1 MGPASQ
7 RGKYVWLGLLGIVVL
22 IVSLASVAGAA
33 SIPPVVALGIVA
45 AYLAVAL
52 LSTVRIDL
60 SALTQQA
67 KPGRVSASMTGAA
80 RKAWQRARNR
90 PEYGMGPTDTL
101 VDIGFLVNDKI
112 RDGSWDRRIA
122 SAASFDDGYVQPYLK
137 LHVSPE
143 YADRNVMLDFEI
155 YDRLG
160 RLQFSQRVEEFLRE
174 GENLILCDRQ
184 LALRGNEMLGRAGTW
199 DVRVKI
205 DGALAAIHEFNMAAS
220 DDESREQ
227 VRQEREAVRAV
238 GMADEEEDEA
248 VPVSL
253 EDLLREQARRTTTS
267 RR

>member
-7 RGKYVWLGLLGIVVL
+7 RGKYVWLGLLGVVVA

-33 SIPPVVALGIVA
+33 SIPPAVALGIVA

-52 LSTVRIDL
+52 LSVVKIDL
-60 SALTQQA
+60 SALTRQA
-67 KPGRVSASMTGAA
+67 QPGRVSASMTAAA

-112 RDGSWDRRIA
+112 GDGSWDRRIA
-122 SAASFDDGYVQPYLK
+122 AAASFDDGYVQPYLK
-137 LHVSPE
+137 VNVSPD
-143 YADRNVMLDFEI
+143 YTDRNVMIDFEI

-160 RLQFSQRVEEFLRE
+160 RLQFSHRVEEFLRE

-184 LALRGNEMLGRAGTW
+184 LALRGNETLGRAGTW
-199 DVRVKI
+199 DMRVKV

-220 DDESREQ
+220 DAERREQ
-227 VRQEREAVRAV
+227 VRDNGEALRDVESAI
-238 GMADEEEDEA
+238 EEEDEA

-253 EDLLREQARRTTTS
+253 EDLLREQARRTTS

>member
-7 RGKYVWLGLLGIVVL
+7 RGKYVWLGLLGVVVL

-33 SIPPVVALGIVA
+33 SIPPAVALGIVA
-45 AYLAVAL
+45 AYLAVAF
-52 LSTVRIDL
+52 LSLVKIDL

-67 KPGRVSASMTGAA
+67 KPGRVSASMTAAA

-112 RDGSWDRRIA
+112 GDGSWDRRIA
-122 SAASFDDGYVQPYLK
+122 AAASFDDGYVQPYLK
-137 LHVSPE
+137 LHVSSE
-143 YADRNVMLDFEI
+143 YADRNVMIDFEI

-160 RLQFSQRVEEFLRE
+160 RIQFSHRVEEFLRE
-174 GENLILCDRQ
+174 GENLVLCDRQ
-184 LALRGNEMLGRAGTW
+184 LSLRGNESLGRAGTW

-220 DDESREQ
+220 DAERREQ
-227 VRQEREAVRAV
+227 VRVASEALREEDSV
-238 GMADEEEDEA
+238 GAEEDEA

-253 EDLLREQARRTTTS
+253 EDLLREQARRTTS